1 MNANGTPQRKGIS
14 IESKRSPLKLITLK
28 CPKKKLHKKG
38 SIPLT

>member
-1 MNANGTPQRKGIS
+1 MNTNGTPQRNGIS

-28 CPKKKLHKKG
+28 WPKNKLHKNC